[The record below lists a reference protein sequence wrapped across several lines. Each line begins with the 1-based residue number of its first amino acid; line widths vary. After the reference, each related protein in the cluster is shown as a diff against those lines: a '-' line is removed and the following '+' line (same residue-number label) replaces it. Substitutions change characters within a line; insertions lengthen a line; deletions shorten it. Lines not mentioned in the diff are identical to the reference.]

1 MRRLSLT
8 NLETL
13 CWIARLGS
21 FTAAAQRMNT
31 TQPAISG
38 RVKELE
44 QSLRVKLFHR
54 QGRRMELTIL
64 GRELVER
71 AQPLLNRL
79 EDVVISLENPAA
91 ATGIIRL
98 GVGEMVA
105 VAWFGKLM
113 ARLQEEMP
121 RVTYQIEVDLTVNMR
136 QKLELGQLDLAIVAA
151 PLDSNRVVTTSLGS
165 VNVLWVISPALR
177 NAGRKAGM
185 GVAELLAAHP
195 VWSLPRPSYMH
206 PMAIDTLRQHR
217 VTQTS
222 INTCNS
228 LQSMVEMVANGAG
241 IALLPENLVARY
253 IKARALVPLSE
264 ELPPQPLEFV
274 IARHRDQEQAII
286 RHIVDLTVAASA
298 FLEVKS
304 GNDSAKSA
312 SESAK
317 PDSDSAKH
325 RPASNPSFLSK
336 RKPRRATARPPPAS
350 R

>member
-91 ATGIIRL
+91 ATGIIRM

-105 VAWFGKLM
+105 VTWFADLM
-113 ARLQEEMP
+113 ANLQRQMP

-136 QKLELGQLDLAIVAA
+136 QKLELGQLDLAVVAA
-151 PLDSNRVVTTSLGS
+151 PLDGNRLASSSLGS
-165 VNVLWVISPALR
+165 VNLMWVIAPATRAAAL
-177 NAGRKAGM
+177 KQGM
-185 GVAELLAAHP
+185 DVGQILGSHPIWCLA
-195 VWSLPRPSYMH
+195 RPSHMF
-206 PMAIDTLRQHR
+206 PSALETLRRYGAAQ
-217 VTQTS
+217 S
-222 INTCNS
+222 NINTCNN
-228 LQSMVEMVANGAG
+228 LQTMVEMVVHGAG
-241 IALLPENLVARY
+241 IALLPQNMVDERIRNRELVE
-253 IKARALVPLSE
+253 ISG
-264 ELPPQPLEFV
+264 ELPPEKLEFV

-286 RHIVDLTVAASA
+286 RHIVELTVAASG
-298 FLEVKS
+298 FLHGATPAPVK
-304 GNDSAKSA
+304 AATPPKRAA
-312 SESAK
+312 SPKA
-317 PDSDSAKH
+317 PALVR
-325 RPASNPSFLSK
+325 RPAAKGRS
-336 RKPRRATARPPPAS
+336 APPLP
-350 R
+350 

>member
-21 FTAAAQRMNT
+21 FTAAARRLNT

-91 ATGIIRL
+91 ATGIIRM

-105 VAWFGKLM
+105 VTWFGALM
-113 ARLQEEMP
+113 ARLQENMP

-151 PLDSNRVVTTSLGS
+151 PLDSNRLATTSLGT
-165 VNVLWVISPALR
+165 VNLLWVIAPGVRAAAQRKGLDLAHIFTTHPIWAL
-177 NAGRKAGM
+177 A
-185 GVAELLAAHP
+185 
-195 VWSLPRPSYMH
+195 RPSHMF
-206 PMAIDTLRQHR
+206 PSAMETLRKYGA
-217 VTQTS
+217 TQS
-222 INTCNS
+222 NISTCNS
-228 LQSMVEMVANGAG
+228 LQSMLETVVAGGG
-241 IALLPENLVARY
+241 ISLLPENLVAPR
-253 IKARALVPLSE
+253 IRRRELVPLSAA
-264 ELPPQPLEFV
+264 LPPERLEFV

-286 RHIVDLTVAASA
+286 RHIVELSVAASA
-298 FLEVKS
+298 FL
-304 GNDSAKSA
+304 GHDAAASAHLQKG
-312 SESAK
+312 
-317 PDSDSAKH
+317 
-325 RPASNPSFLSK
+325 R
-336 RKPRRATARPPPAS
+336 
-350 R
+350 

>member
-21 FTAAAQRMNT
+21 FTAAAQRLNT

-91 ATGIIRL
+91 ATGIIRM

-105 VAWFGKLM
+105 ITWFGAMM
-113 ARLQEEMP
+113 ARLQQQMP

-151 PLDSNRVVTTSLGS
+151 PLDSNRLATTSLGS
-165 VNVLWVISPALR
+165 VNVLWVVAPALR
-177 NAGRKAGM
+177 RTAQKQKM
-185 GVAELLAAHP
+185 SVADMLAAHP
-195 VWSLPRPSYMH
+195 IWSLPRPSYMH
-206 PMAIDTLRQHR
+206 PMAIETLRQHR
-217 VTQTS
+217 VAHTS

-228 LQSMVEMVANGAG
+228 LQSMVEMVARGAG
-241 IALLPENLVARY
+241 IALLPENLVAAR
-253 IKARALVPLSE
+253 IKARELVSLSA
-264 ELPPQPLEFV
+264 ELPPQRLEFV

-286 RHIVDLTVAASA
+286 RHIALEAVAASA
-298 FLEVKS
+298 FLKS
-304 GNDSAKSA
+304 GPAAKVS
-312 SESAK
+312 
-317 PDSDSAKH
+317 P
-325 RPASNPSFLSK
+325 
-336 RKPRRATARPPPAS
+336 TG
-350 R
+350 

>member
-13 CWIARLGS
+13 CWFARLGS

-79 EDVVISLENPAA
+79 EDVVISLDNPAA
-91 ATGIIRL
+91 ATGIIRI

-105 VAWFGKLM
+105 VTWFGALM
-113 ARLQEEMP
+113 ARLQREMP

-151 PLDSNRVVTTSLGS
+151 PLDSNRVATTDLGG
-165 VNVLWVISPALR
+165 VDLLWVVAPALR
-177 NAGRKAGM
+177 AAARKRRLGL
-185 GVAELLAAHP
+185 AEIFGGHP
-195 VWSLPRPSYMH
+195 LWSLPRPSYMH
-206 PMAIDTLRQHR
+206 PIAIETLRRHGVAQSSII
-217 VTQTS
+217 VCNNLQT
-222 INTCNS
+222 
-228 LQSMVEMVANGAG
+228 MVEIVAQGAG
-241 IALLPENLVARY
+241 IALLPENLVAGR
-253 IKARALVPLSE
+253 IRRRQLVPLSVD
-264 ELPPQPLEFV
+264 LPAERLDFV
-274 IARHRDQEQAII
+274 VARHRDQDQVII
-286 RHIVDLTVAASA
+286 RHIVEIAVEASA
-298 FLEVKS
+298 FLKHMPS
-304 GNDSAKSA
+304 G
-312 SESAK
+312 
-317 PDSDSAKH
+317 
-325 RPASNPSFLSK
+325 
-336 RKPRRATARPPPAS
+336 PPAGS
-350 R
+350 S

>member
-79 EDVVISLENPAA
+79 EDVVISLDNPAA
-91 ATGIIRL
+91 ATGIIRI

-105 VAWFGKLM
+105 VTWFGALM
-113 ARLQEEMP
+113 ARLQREMP
-121 RVTYQIEVDLTVNMR
+121 RVTYQIEVDLTVNMN

-151 PLDSNRVVTTSLGS
+151 PLDSNRVATTSLGG
-165 VNVLWVISPALR
+165 VNLLWVVAPALR
-177 NAGRKAGM
+177 TAARKRRLGL
-185 GVAELLAAHP
+185 AEILGSHP

-206 PMAIDTLRQHR
+206 PIAIETLRRHGVAQSR
-217 VTQTS
+217 ISVCNNLQT
-222 INTCNS
+222 
-228 LQSMVEMVANGAG
+228 MVEIIVQGAG
-241 IALLPENLVARY
+241 IALLPENLVA
-253 IKARALVPLSE
+253 ARIRRRELVLLAD
-264 ELPPQPLEFV
+264 ELPAERLDFV
-274 IARHRDQEQAII
+274 IARHRDQDQVII
-286 RHIVDLTVAASA
+286 RHIVELAVAASA
-298 FLEVKS
+298 FLADHQA
-304 GNDSAKSA
+304 NRTTD
-312 SESAK
+312 
-317 PDSDSAKH
+317 
-325 RPASNPSFLSK
+325 
-336 RKPRRATARPPPAS
+336 
-350 R
+350 

>member
-21 FTAAAQRMNT
+21 FTAAAQRLNT
-31 TQPAISG
+31 TQPAVSG

-91 ATGIIRL
+91 ATGIIRM

-105 VAWFGKLM
+105 VTWFGALM
-113 ARLQEEMP
+113 ARLQENMP

-136 QKLELGQLDLAIVAA
+136 QKLELGQLDLAIVAS
-151 PLDSNRVVTTSLGS
+151 PLDSNRLATTSLGA
-165 VNVLWVISPALR
+165 VNLLWVIAPGVRAAAQRKGMDLAQIFTTHPIWAL
-177 NAGRKAGM
+177 A
-185 GVAELLAAHP
+185 
-195 VWSLPRPSYMH
+195 RPSHMF
-206 PMAIDTLRQHR
+206 PSAMETLRKYGA
-217 VTQTS
+217 TQS
-222 INTCNS
+222 NISTCNS
-228 LQSMVEMVANGAG
+228 LQSMLEMVVAG
-241 IALLPENLVARY
+241 GGISLLPENLVAPR
-253 IKARALVPLSE
+253 IRRRELVPLSGA
-264 ELPPQPLEFV
+264 LPPERLEFV

-286 RHIVDLTVAASA
+286 RHIVEQSVAASA
-298 FLEVKS
+298 FL
-304 GNDSAKSA
+304 
-312 SESAK
+312 
-317 PDSDSAKH
+317 
-325 RPASNPSFLSK
+325 R
-336 RKPRRATARPPPAS
+336 
-350 R
+350 